1 MYGPNSCLYI
11 DTIRASQQ
19 WNTGRPFLLGG
30 LFLND
35 QTLPSSFVSFISLKA
50 QKCPVDKDDNL
61 CFLGGGKSTKTLRF
75 VKSRRDGRGR
85 VGWFLSVSLSSE
97 EGYVGESGE
106 SWGQN
111 GDKNLEE
118 VEMVEEEKEKKG
130 SGALNTTKHLWA
142 GAVGAMVSRF
152 SLYALICGTLIAP
165 LERLK
170 LEYIL
175 RGEKKHFIELI
186 KSIAV
191 SEGLIG
197 FWKGNFVNILRTA
210 PFKAINF
217 YAYDT
222 YRNQQLKLSGKEE
235 ASNFERFL
243 AGAAAG
249 ITATLLCLPLDTWC
263 WILRNSV
270 SSCFQVFLVYVF
282 RFACMICE
290 ARIGLQVACFGKFT
304 SCPLTFIKRLVIMR
318 DFEFY
323 SLILI
328 PHAVEISDSV
338 GYFGYHRDDCV
349 IRTVM
354 VAPGGEALGGL
365 FGTFRHMVQTEGF
378 FSLYKGLVPTIIS
391 MAPSGAVF
399 YGVYDMLKS
408 AYLHSPKGRKRIQD
422 MKRGVQE
429 LNAFEQLELGPI
441 RTLLY
446 GAIAGACSEAATYP
460 FEVVRRHLQMQVRAT
475 KLSAFATCVKIVE
488 EGGGMHAL
496 YAGLIPSILQVLP
509 SAAISYLVYEFM
521 KIVL

>member
-118 VEMVEEEKEKKG
+118 VEMVEGEKKKKG

-142 GAVGAMVSRF
+142 GAGAAMVSR
-152 SLYALICGTLIAP
+152 TLIAP

-249 ITATLLCLPLDTWC
+249 ITATLLCLPLDT
-263 WILRNSV
+263 
-270 SSCFQVFLVYVF
+270 
-282 RFACMICE
+282 
-290 ARIGLQVACFGKFT
+290 
-304 SCPLTFIKRLVIMR
+304 
-318 DFEFY
+318 
-323 SLILI
+323 
-328 PHAVEISDSV
+328 
-338 GYFGYHRDDCV
+338 

-429 LNAFEQLELGPI
+429 LNAFEQLELGSI

-521 KIVL
+521 KIVLKVESA

>member
-142 GAVGAMVSRF
+142 GAVAAMVSR
-152 SLYALICGTLIAP
+152 TLIAP

-249 ITATLLCLPLDTWC
+249 ITATLLCLPLDT
-263 WILRNSV
+263 
-270 SSCFQVFLVYVF
+270 
-282 RFACMICE
+282 
-290 ARIGLQVACFGKFT
+290 
-304 SCPLTFIKRLVIMR
+304 
-318 DFEFY
+318 
-323 SLILI
+323 
-328 PHAVEISDSV
+328 
-338 GYFGYHRDDCV
+338 

-521 KIVL
+521 KIVLKVESA

>member
-19 WNTGRPFLLGG
+19 WNNGRPFLLGG

-35 QTLPSSFVSFISLKA
+35 QTLPSSFVSFISFKA

-97 EGYVGESGE
+97 DGYVGESGE

-142 GAVGAMVSRF
+142 GAVAAMVSR
-152 SLYALICGTLIAP
+152 TLIAP

-249 ITATLLCLPLDTWC
+249 ITATLLCLPLDT
-263 WILRNSV
+263 
-270 SSCFQVFLVYVF
+270 
-282 RFACMICE
+282 
-290 ARIGLQVACFGKFT
+290 
-304 SCPLTFIKRLVIMR
+304 
-318 DFEFY
+318 
-323 SLILI
+323 
-328 PHAVEISDSV
+328 
-338 GYFGYHRDDCV
+338 

-422 MKRGVQE
+422 VKRGVQE

-521 KIVL
+521 KIVLKVESA

>member
-85 VGWFLSVSLSSE
+85 LGWFLSVSLSSE

-118 VEMVEEEKEKKG
+118 VEMVEGEKEKKG

-142 GAVGAMVSRF
+142 GAVAAMVSR
-152 SLYALICGTLIAP
+152 TLIAP

-249 ITATLLCLPLDTWC
+249 ITATLLCLPLDT
-263 WILRNSV
+263 
-270 SSCFQVFLVYVF
+270 
-282 RFACMICE
+282 
-290 ARIGLQVACFGKFT
+290 
-304 SCPLTFIKRLVIMR
+304 
-318 DFEFY
+318 
-323 SLILI
+323 
-328 PHAVEISDSV
+328 
-338 GYFGYHRDDCV
+338 